1 LSNAVLQWIL
11 HIWRKHTCQQSCES
25 SRYKC
30 FLHQELHNSWLISN
44 SIYKNSPVQNTIDSS
59 NKIAR
64 STFSFLSVSFAHQTP
79 NNELTSTKKPPIKWA
94 ISTSC
99 QEAPK
104 FPVQPTHEN
113 YASSVQYW
121 TSQGCIGK
129 KTVNCQIL
137 ESFYQGKTQFPSI
150 TSLALK
156 TCIHQIYM
164 IPVCTKAIRDKYASD
179 MLKYNLKTLTLLYI
193 HCRFLLFLFS
203 ELVFDTDWSW
213 YIWSSLMYLSP

>member
-1 LSNAVLQWIL
+1 MQAQSSTAPAKVVL
-11 HIWRKHTCQQSCES
+11 
-25 SRYKC
+25 
-30 FLHQELHNSWLISN
+30 
-44 SIYKNSPVQNTIDSS
+44 
-59 NKIAR
+59 A
-64 STFSFLSVSFAHQTP
+64 
-79 NNELTSTKKPPIKWA
+79 
-94 ISTSC
+94 
-99 QEAPK
+99 
-104 FPVQPTHEN
+104 
-113 YASSVQYW
+113 
-121 TSQGCIGK
+121 K

-137 ESFYQGKTQFPSI
+137 ERFYQGKTQFPSI

-179 MLKYNLKTLTLLYI
+179 MLKHNLKTLTLLYI